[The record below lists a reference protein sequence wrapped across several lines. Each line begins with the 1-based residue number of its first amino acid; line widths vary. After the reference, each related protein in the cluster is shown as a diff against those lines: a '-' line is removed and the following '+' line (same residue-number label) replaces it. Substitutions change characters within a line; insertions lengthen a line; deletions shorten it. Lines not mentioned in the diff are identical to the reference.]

1 MKQSNRLA
9 LKQYGCTPFDLFHYY
24 RDEDC
29 ITYTALYDPLI
40 VSIDNKNEK
49 KLCEHL
55 QKEHSCI

>member
-55 QKEHSCI
+55 